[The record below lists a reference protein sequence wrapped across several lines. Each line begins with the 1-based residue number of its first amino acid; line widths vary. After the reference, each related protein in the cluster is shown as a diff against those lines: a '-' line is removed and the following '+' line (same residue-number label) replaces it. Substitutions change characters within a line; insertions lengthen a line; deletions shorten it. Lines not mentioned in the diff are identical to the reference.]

1 MPSHSI
7 QNPFGAHRQVTTFA
21 SGVDSFGEPFHTAS
35 TVQEYRCNAT
45 ITRGQVV
52 EYVYGTASVPLSV
65 QPMATASSHVRF
77 AGVALND
84 AVAGEVVQVC
94 THGHCLVNVGANATA
109 IDSYFVKPATTAGVA
124 TTGSSAPDATTVTGT
139 ILGVF
144 VGANDGTTF
153 SPAFITR
160 L

>member
-21 SGVDSFGEPFHTAS
+21 SGVDVFGEPFHTPAV
-35 TVQEYRCNAT
+35 VQEYRANAAV
-45 ITRGQVV
+45 TRGQVV
-52 EYVYGTASVPLSV
+52 EFVYGTTTVPLSV
-65 QPMATASSHVRF
+65 QPMATASSQIRF

-84 AVAGEVVQVC
+84 AATGETVQVC
-94 THGHCLVNVGANATA
+94 THGHCLVNVGATATA
-109 IDSYFVKPATTAGVA
+109 IDSYLVKPATTAGVGTVA
-124 TTGSSAPDATTVTGT
+124 SAAPDATTVAGT
-139 ILGVF
+139 ILGTF

-153 SPAFITR
+153 SPVFISR